1 MIANTRR
8 REFITLLGGAAAAW
22 PLAARAQ
29 QQRAMPVIGFLHQG
43 SPEAYANR
51 GGVPQRAWEPATW
64 TDEMFSSN
72 IAGRTAKAIDY
83 RNWRSIW

>member
-1 MIANTRR
+1 MMRR
-8 REFITLLGGAAAAW
+8 RAFITLLGGAAAW
-22 PLAARAQ
+22 PLAAHAQ

-43 SPEAYANR
+43 SPEAYAKFAAAFR
-51 GGVPQRAWEPATW
+51 KGLGKPATW

-83 RNWRSIW
+83 RNWRPIW